1 MEQKE
6 KYLYFNIN
14 EKEAAINFGDGTTD
28 CIVVLNSGNDAEQLS
43 ALNKSFR
50 IIVAHLDNVEP
61 IETEEY
67 TIVPTLNEAEDY
79 LFMQQIERDL
89 MDEI

>member
-6 KYLYFNIN
+6 KYLYFNIK
-14 EKEAAINFGDGTTD
+14 EKEAAINFGDGTND
-28 CIVVLNSGNDAEQLS
+28 CIVVLNSENETEQLS
-43 ALNKSFR
+43 TLKKSFR
-50 IIVAHLDNVEP
+50 IIVAHLDNTEP

-67 TIVPTLNEAEDY
+67 TVVPTLNEAEDY